1 MGLIHVIELSI
12 LGFKMAILTCYC
24 IMSQNGQTHFKN
36 LAAFADFNIGQFP
49 QKSCFSANR
58 QFEPNLGQNYA
69 TLYRRQLSLMICSL
83 GFLKCCCV
91 IQYLD

>member
-1 MGLIHVIELSI
+1 MICHRDCFETFWYDGTQYVDNS
-12 LGFKMAILTCYC
+12 
-24 IMSQNGQTHFKN
+24 
-36 LAAFADFNIGQFP
+36 NIGQFP
-49 QKSCFSANR
+49 QKSCFSANE